1 MRHRAAT
8 LFTAHTGRPKGRWL
22 GRAAY
27 SADLTAGRLGRV
39 GDEIV
44 RHAEIPFPG
53 LRMSRCRP
61 NGFACSRPIQVL
73 SASAGDR
80 ICRWTVEVA
89 STPLM
94 ATTTARAIPSR
105 PTRRRTCAYPP
116 TTRATDTTQLHRG
129 FHGVGAACH
138 GELAVADG
146 FLAGGAYGERVEV
159 GAAGVLEDDRF
170 GAGVDV
176 PVTPFFE
183 CQEDGLKVSPGVSQQ
198 VFVAWRML

>member
-27 SADLTAGRLGRV
+27 SADLKAGRLGRV

-53 LRMSRCRP
+53 LKMSRCRP
-61 NGFACSRPIQVL
+61 DGFACSRPIQVL

-89 STPLM
+89 STPLNGYDYGTRNPEQTYSTPDLCVS
-94 ATTTARAIPSR
+94 ADDSR
-105 PTRRRTCAYPP
+105 N
-116 TTRATDTTQLHRG
+116 
-129 FHGVGAACH
+129 
-138 GELAVADG
+138 
-146 FLAGGAYGERVEV
+146 
-159 GAAGVLEDDRF
+159 
-170 GAGVDV
+170 
-176 PVTPFFE
+176 
-183 CQEDGLKVSPGVSQQ
+183 
-198 VFVAWRML
+198 